1 MPSFKIIGLPVLEKK
16 IFKGF
21 YHIWAWRPHWSRD
34 LDNLYKL
41 LFPLPRDAPCEVW
54 LWMAKRFQRR
64 RCLKNFERTTTTITT
79 DARALVYYKLTF
91 WAWRL
96 RWAKNH
102 IHEEQSLFWLFI
114 YIISRVC
121 FLLVAS
127 INAMLSP
134 VKPSAHKN
142 GVHIGKIQKT
152 VKQSWGLRRSNV
164 TNTFFSRKEIL
175 NLIV

>member
-1 MPSFKIIGLPVLEKK
+1 MGMAATLVMWPGQFIQTFIPPSQGCFTWSLTLNGQAVSKK
-16 IFKGF
+16 EMFE
-21 YHIWAWRPHWSRD
+21 
-34 LDNLYKL
+34 N
-41 LFPLPRDAPCEVW
+41 C
-54 LWMAKRFQRR
+54 
-64 RCLKNFERTTTTITT
+64 ERTMTTTTT

-91 WAWRL
+91 WAWWL

-127 INAMLSP
+127 IYAMLSP
-134 VKPSAHKN
+134 VEPSAHKN

-164 TNTFFSRKEIL
+164 TNVFFSRKEIL
-175 NLIV
+175 KVKR